1 MPCVASMGLGMSSE
15 FDRQDEI
22 SDMELEAYKR
32 IRDLEPEVKAERA
45 AGVAPMRGSKQDL
58 QNAARHHLTLLNHES
73 MVITRRICG
82 LLQKCCLMLQRT

>member
-1 MPCVASMGLGMSSE
+1 MGLGMSSE

-22 SDMELEAYKR
+22 SERQIEAIHR

-45 AGVAPMRGSKQDL
+45 AGVAPTRGSKQDL
-58 QNAARHHLTLLNHES
+58 QNAARHHLTLLTHES
-73 MVITRRICG
+73 MAIGRRIRG